1 MHKPGAHSGRGGNHL
16 GRGGYVVSAA
26 TGERAVY
33 TPDRGLHSGLDCD
46 GGRWGMYMDFPVSA
60 AAHTFTDPSAS
71 IANAGPQ
78 RLVLAGYYT
87 DAEDILR

>member
-1 MHKPGAHSGRGGNHL
+1 
-16 GRGGYVVSAA
+16 
-26 TGERAVY
+26 
-33 TPDRGLHSGLDCD
+33 
-46 GGRWGMYMDFPVSA
+46 MYMDFPVSA